1 MQPQS
6 SESGSI
12 HLSLVLIGRE
22 ESVEFEIK
30 VDIRAWCH
38 RERRVSFSS
47 QSRIKVLKSLSLG
60 RKAGAEAFLQFLN
73 TANGGGRRELSSYQI
88 TRPPR
93 HLSQKVRSGLLSANA
108 GDIQTQCSHRPMCCD
123 QWPTPAPGAPERG
136 SVTGNSGPGQAQD
149 PVKGSEQYGNRP

>member
-12 HLSLVLIGRE
+12 HLSLVLIIRRE

-30 VDIRAWCH
+30 VDIRTWCH

-47 QSRIKVLKSLSLG
+47 QSRIKVLKSLWQLG
-60 RKAGAEAFLQFLN
+60 KEGRSRGFSSVSEYSKR
-73 TANGGGRRELSSYQI
+73 RRELSSYQI

-108 GDIQTQCSHRPMCCD
+108 GDIQTVFPSSHVLWPVTSPGPRITRAWQCDRQLWS
-123 QWPTPAPGAPERG
+123 W
-136 SVTGNSGPGQAQD
+136 SGPD